1 MSVSRSTQKMYR
13 ERVMRYAK
21 MCPLEKQID
30 FWNSLIFPKKK
41 KTLIFLGSFQ
51 ELFGAFETMPGSLIK
66 GVKFESVDNRA
77 IFKYVQARRV

>member
-13 ERVMRYAK
+13 ERLMRYAK

-30 FWNSLIFPKKK
+30 FWNSLIFPK

-66 GVKFESVDNRA
+66 SVKFESVDNRA
-77 IFKYVQARRV
+77 IFKNVQARRV

>member
-1 MSVSRSTQKMYR
+1 MSVSHSTQKMYR

-21 MCPLEKQID
+21 MCPLKKQIS
-30 FWNSLIFPKKK
+30 FWNSLIFPKN
-41 KTLIFLGSFQ
+41 TLIFLGSFR
-51 ELFGAFETMPGSLIK
+51 EPFGAFETMPGSLIK

>member
-21 MCPLEKQID
+21 MCPLEKKFD
-30 FWNSLIFPKKK
+30 FWNSLIFPK

-51 ELFGAFETMPGSLIK
+51 ELFGAFETMTGSLIK
-66 GVKFESVDNRA
+66 SVKFESVDNRA
-77 IFKYVQARRV
+77 I

>member
-30 FWNSLIFPKKK
+30 FWNSLIFPKK
-41 KTLIFLGSFQ
+41 TLIFLGSFQ

-66 GVKFESVDNRA
+66 SVKFESVDNRA
-77 IFKYVQARRV
+77 IFKNVQARRV

>member
-13 ERVMRYAK
+13 ERLMRYAK

-30 FWNSLIFPKKK
+30 FWNSLIFPKK
-41 KTLIFLGSFQ
+41 TLIFLGSFQ
-51 ELFGAFETMPGSLIK
+51 EPFGAFETMPGSLIK
-66 GVKFESVDNRA
+66 GVKFESVDNRT